1 MNNRIAA
8 VLFALV
14 TATSVFAQAPAGF
27 TRVLFPIVSYD
38 EIRGANGSRWRTEL
52 AVVNIGTEPAQ
63 LAAPHAC
70 INCATGGGRSLR
82 PNLTYDIVP
91 IEGRDGIPGAFLFI
105 DEDQAENVRVG
116 INVRDVSRQEDNLGV
131 QIPVVRENEFRERIE
146 LLRIPRDARYRYHL
160 RIYSLQSGDVT
171 VRTFEESSAIPNAE
185 TGVPDDLQL
194 GVSTLNLRNT
204 ARQFVTSYPSFGEIT
219 TIPGLSGGDDG
230 DDDDFV
236 RIDVTAGPGMRV
248 WAFLTITNNVSQ
260 EVTVVSPN

>member
-1 MNNRIAA
+1 LRD
-8 VLFALV
+8 
-14 TATSVFAQAPAGF
+14 
-27 TRVLFPIVSYD
+27 R
-38 EIRGANGSRWRTEL
+38 R
-52 AVVNIGTEPAQ
+52 
-63 LAAPHAC
+63 
-70 INCATGGGRSLR
+70 R

-91 IEGRDGIPGAFLFI
+91 IEGRDGIPGSFLFI
-105 DEDQAENVRVG
+105 DEDQAENVRFG

-236 RIDVTAGPGMRV
+236 RIDVSAGPGMRV